1 MADEETTN
9 GLAAL
14 RSKVERRS
22 RQVPPPRTAA
32 APAPPAI
39 NPESAQESGETESHS
54 ASIEAAPTPPAPRAR
69 PRRSPA
75 VPVQAGER
83 HPQTSPDEPSAN
95 LAIRVRRSLDERLN
109 ELIFDLRRDGVKTSK
124 VELVE
129 MLLWELPPRPG
140 ASLTDRLAS
149 FRRAAPRTRELG

>member
-32 APAPPAI
+32 APTPAATAADT
-39 NPESAQESGETESHS
+39 AQEGGETERQG

-69 PRRSPA
+69 PRRSPVA
-75 VPVQAGER
+75 PVQTGER
-83 HPQTSPDEPSAN
+83 HPQTSPDEASAN

-109 ELIFDLRRDGVKTSK
+109 ELIFDLRRDGIKTSK

-140 ASLTDRLAS
+140 ASLTERLAS

>member
-1 MADEETTN
+1 VADEETTN

-32 APAPPAI
+32 APLPAT
-39 NPESAQESGETESHS
+39 ESGNAQEGGEIVGES
-54 ASIEAAPTPPAPRAR
+54 ASIEAAPTPPAPRTR

-75 VPVQAGER
+75 PPVQAGER

-109 ELIFDLRRDGVKTSK
+109 ELIFDLRRDGIKTSK

>member
-1 MADEETTN
+1 VAEEETTN

-22 RQVPPPRTAA
+22 RQVPPPRT
-32 APAPPAI
+32 PGSPVPAI
-39 NPESAQESGETESHS
+39 EPGNAQEGAESVGQS
-54 ASIEAAPTPPAPRAR
+54 ASIEAAPALAAPRAR
-69 PRRSPA
+69 TPRSPVA
-75 VPVQAGER
+75 PDQPGER